1 MGAAERLAND
11 VFRIPTGI
19 SNAYLVGRPESW
31 VLIDAGTE
39 GYANKIRAAAN
50 SRFGHGSRPEAIL
63 LTHGHFDHSGSAE
76 QLARAW
82 NVSIYAHRLEI
93 PYLTGRSKYP
103 PPDPTVGGFMSQM
116 SRFFPNK
123 AYDYDGLVK
132 PLTANASTAL
142 QRWQIIETP
151 GHSPGH
157 VSFFRSA
164 DLFLIAGDAFTTVN
178 QDSAIDMLRKK
189 KQVCRPPAYYTCD
202 WETAHESVEKLAA
215 LNPRILAAGHGE
227 PMSGPNAT
235 HQLHELALHFPIPED
250 GRYVRQTPVMNEQGV
265 VALPPPVPDP
275 VPKIAAG
282 VGIAAAAA
290 AVAVGLAARSR

>member
-11 VFRIPTGI
+11 VFRIPTGL
-19 SNAYLVGRPESW
+19 SNAYLVGEPAAW
-31 VLIDAGTE
+31 VLIDAGTD
-39 GYANKIRAAAN
+39 GYADKIRAAAA
-50 SRFGHGSRPEAIL
+50 SRFGQGSRPEAIL
-63 LTHGHFDHSGSAE
+63 LTHGHFDHSGSAG

-103 PPDPTVGGFMSQM
+103 PPDPTVGGFMSFM
-116 SRFFPNK
+116 MRFFPNK

-132 PLTANASTAL
+132 PLTANVSTAL
-142 QRWQIIETP
+142 ARWQIIETP

-157 VSFFRSA
+157 VSFFRST
-164 DLFLIAGDAFTTVN
+164 DSFLIVGDAFTTVN
-178 QDSAIDMLRKK
+178 QDSALDMLRKK
-189 KQVCRPPAYYTCD
+189 KEVCRPPVYYTCD

-227 PMSGPNAT
+227 PMSGPKAT
-235 HQLHELALHFPIPED
+235 QQLHELALHVPIPED
-250 GRYVRQTPVMNEQGV
+250 GRYVRQTPVTNENGV

-290 AVAVGLAARSR
+290 VAVGLAIRSR